1 MMKRLVVLYLII
13 VPLFYSCNRPKSNFE
28 LVLPSPD
35 SRIHIYFN
43 LDNGE
48 PYYLVYYKN
57 EIIIDWSLLGVTL
70 KDQIKLTEGLFVVEN
85 KAHSNSSNDLL
96 IVKGGLP
103 LTDNFN
109 EMTVFFEKKSLAKEP
124 FVIVF
129 RAYNDGIAICYSFP
143 ENESADQVFIISE
156 ETQFDLYGNDSVW
169 RISESI
175 KPGGDSKY
183 LPEPGIIE
191 NLDLPVNFIS
201 AHGLMISIS
210 ETEVSGYPE
219 MKLRKR
225 TSDSPQYTVQSDE
238 LKPSGFIT
246 IDSGVKTPWRTIRI
260 TEIDG
265 Q

>member
-1 MMKRLVVLYLII
+1 MKRLVVFFLII
-13 VPLFYSCNRPKSNFE
+13 VPLFYSCNKPKNNFK

-57 EIIIDWSLLGVTL
+57 KIIIDWSLLGVTL
-70 KDQIKLTEGLFVVEN
+70 KNQIKLSEGLFFVKN

-96 IVKGGLP
+96 ILKGDLP
-103 LTDNFN
+103 LTNNFN

-124 FVIVF
+124 FAIVL

-143 ENESADQVFIISE
+143 ENESEDKVFIITE

-169 RISESI
+169 RIAESN
-175 KPGGDSKY
+175 KPGGDSTY
-183 LPEPGIIE
+183 IPESGIVKK
-191 NLDLPVNFIS
+191 LDLPLNLIS
-201 AHGLMISIS
+201 ADGLMIAIS

-225 TSDSPQYTVQSDE
+225 SSDTPQYTVQSDE
-238 LKPSGFIT
+238 LKASEFIA
-246 IDSGVKTPWRTIRI
+246 IDHGVKTPWRTIKI